1 MVGKKTVLEK
11 EKDKDKEF
19 QIVLKELGLENKQ
32 LTEQDFSRIYGYM
45 QETFWLG

>member
-1 MVGKKTVLEK
+1 MVSPKTLQEN
-11 EKDKDKEF
+11 DKEF

-45 QETFWLG
+45 QEAYCLE